1 MGRSRRP
8 ARRGGRAGAAGLA
21 IGVLALVLAWVLVP
35 SPSIADQRPV
45 TTDRSHAVQQLAV
58 PAYINP
64 VADGASWVELGTAPP
79 GRVGIVVANVA
90 NGPGSAPEPA
100 WAAVIARAH
109 ASGQRVLG
117 YVDTGYLGSP
127 SPAHPYGL
135 PTRSGALGPEAWLSQ
150 IDADIAAWYQFY
162 GADLAGIFLDQG
174 TGHCGPVTGSNQY
187 ADQYRTIRDD
197 LRMTRPAALTVLN
210 PGAPVPSCYREAADV
225 LVTFEGSY
233 ANYTGT
239 PDRQGRDY
247 EPLRWTGPR
256 PGQIWHIIYG
266 ATTTAELTHAMAL
279 SRERGAGY
287 VYVTD
292 AGLPNPFGTLP
303 PAEYWSAEQT
313 LLDPSGP

>member
-1 MGRSRRP
+1 MG
-8 ARRGGRAGAAGLA
+8 
-21 IGVLALVLAWVLVP
+21 ALMLAWVLVP
-35 SPSIADQRPV
+35 SPSIADQRPD
-45 TTDRSHAVQQLAV
+45 TTGSTDAVQQLAV
-58 PAYINP
+58 PAYIDP
-64 VADGASWVELGTAPP
+64 VAGSSSWLELGASPP

-100 WAAVIARAH
+100 WSEVIHRAQ

-127 SPAHPYGL
+127 SPAHPDGL
-135 PTRSGALGPEAWLSQ
+135 PTRSGALGQEAWLSQ

-162 GADLAGIFLDQG
+162 GADLAGIFLDES
-174 TGHCGPVTGSNQY
+174 TGSCGPVAGSNQY
-187 ADQYRTIRDD
+187 AHRYRTIRDD
-197 LRMTRPAALTVLN
+197 LRSTQPDALTVLN
-210 PGAPVPSCYREAADV
+210 PGAPVPSCYRDAADV

-247 EPLRWTGPR
+247 EPLRWSGQR
-256 PGQIWHIIYG
+256 PGQIWHIVYG
-266 ATTTAELTHAMAL
+266 ATTTAELQRAVAL

-303 PAEYWSAEQT
+303 PADYWSEEQA
-313 LLDPSGP
+313 LLGPS

>member
-1 MGRSRRP
+1 L
-8 ARRGGRAGAAGLA
+8 GLA
-21 IGVLALVLAWVLVP
+21 TGVLALAWVLVP
-35 SPSIADQRPV
+35 SPSIADQRPD
-45 TTDRSHAVQQLAV
+45 TTGSSDAVQQLAV
-58 PAYINP
+58 PAYIDP
-64 VADGASWVELGTAPP
+64 VAGSASWVELGTSPP

-90 NGPGSAPEPA
+90 NGPGSGPEPA
-100 WAAVIARAH
+100 WSAVIQRAH

-127 SPAHPYGL
+127 SPAHPDGL
-135 PTRSGALGPEAWLSQ
+135 PTRSGSLGPEAWLSQ

-162 GADLAGIFLDQG
+162 GADLAGIFLDEG
-174 TGHCGPVTGSNQY
+174 TGRCGPVAGSDRY
-187 ADQYRTIRDD
+187 ADRYRTIRDD
-197 LRMTRPAALTVLN
+197 LQSAQPGAMTVLN
-210 PGAPVPSCYREAADV
+210 PGAPVPSCYRDAADV

-247 EPLRWTGPR
+247 EPLGWTGR

-266 ATTTAELTHAMAL
+266 ATTTAELQRAVSL

-303 PAEYWSAEQT
+303 PADYWSVEQS
-313 LLDPSGP
+313 LLDP